1 MQRSKAITSVVT
13 NARQSAASVHLVSPL
28 TEAQAAQAMWNY
40 YKNHKAQLI
49 AHIKEYRATILSQLM
64 TGLSAEQVFA
74 PFSRPAVTVRA
85 SKRAA

>member
-1 MQRSKAITSVVT
+1 MQRSKAITSVVSI
-13 NARQSAASVHLVSPL
+13 ARQPAASVRLVSPL
-28 TEAQAAQAMWNY
+28 TEAEAAQAMWNY

-49 AHIKEYRATILSQLM
+49 AHIKDYRATILSQLM

-74 PFSRPAVTVRA
+74 PFFRLAVAVQP